1 MKSTTIAKI
10 AAALLL
16 SQLATGCAVTNA
28 VTTEDSALTKTSDYF
43 GAKPSEIAITNYEKQ
58 LLTTT
63 FKARYK
69 GALYNCVIYY
79 GQLNCKKPGA

>member
-10 AAALLL
+10 AAAILL

-28 VTTEDSALTKTSDYF
+28 VTTEDSALAKTSDYF